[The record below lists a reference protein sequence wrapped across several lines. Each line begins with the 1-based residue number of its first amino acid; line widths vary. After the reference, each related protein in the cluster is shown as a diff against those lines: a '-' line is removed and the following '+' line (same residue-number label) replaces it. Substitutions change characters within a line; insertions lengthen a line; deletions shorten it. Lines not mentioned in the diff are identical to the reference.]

1 MMVRDE
7 NSYAMRVPL
16 GKEQWV
22 NIVSNKPMTTDS
34 FLRLGK
40 YLALQEELVAE
51 DEKDLA
57 APNAAHPM
65 NNHEGVV

>member
-1 MMVRDE
+1 MVRDE

-51 DEKDLA
+51 DEKDLP
-57 APNAAHPM
+57 APPPEEIE
-65 NNHEGVV
+65 HE